1 MMEQNIYC
9 GDCQKFGKKRI
20 VMSRKE
26 NPFRLGRL
34 RGKKYDYCLHYD
46 LPAKETDFYG
56 LCEVAKRIPVKI
68 EFPSLVTA
76 DLETDPPKS
85 HSSISDTP
93 QGPTL

>member
-1 MMEQNIYC
+1 MEQNITC
-9 GDCQKFGKKRI
+9 GECEKFGKKRI

-46 LPAKETDFYG
+46 LPAKESDFYG
-56 LCEVAKRIPVKI
+56 LCEVAKRVPVII
-68 EFPSLVTA
+68 EFPSLATS
-76 DLETDPPKS
+76 DPETDPPVL

-93 QGPTL
+93 

>member
-34 RGKKYDYCLHYD
+34 RGRKHDYCLHYD
-46 LPAKETDFYG
+46 LPAKATDFYG
-56 LCEVAKRIPVKI
+56 LCEVAQRKPFAI
-68 EFPSLVTA
+68 EFPSVVA
-76 DLETDPPKS
+76 KDPVPDPPKS

-93 QGPTL
+93 